1 MLENTGEKWWR
12 GQRLAQGGIT
22 GTHPPVSP
30 VLALPL
36 GLGAA
41 AGGHTPPHIQHP
53 SLGRGGGVRISNFGC
68 KPLTGSPVEE
78 MTGGS
83 RRSPSGTCPARAAHG
98 DGLGSPAPRWGPTPP
113 SPRLVFR
120 QGAGI
125 PGICKELPGGWR
137 RGREEGKSG
146 KPPAIR
152 TIWSGSL
159 GAAVSGIKE
168 LIENRHCLRQ

>member
-1 MLENTGEKWWR
+1 MVWAALGTWWDYGHASSCIPR
-12 GQRLAQGGIT
+12 A
-22 GTHPPVSP
+22 
-30 VLALPL
+30 
-36 GLGAA
+36 GAA
-41 AGGHTPPHIQHP
+41 FRAGGSSRGAHASPRITPTSELRRGRTDLKFRVQAAGWQP
-53 SLGRGGGVRISNFGC
+53 RGGDDRREP
-68 KPLTGSPVEE
+68 PLSVGDLPGT
-78 MTGGS
+78 S
-83 RRSPSGTCPARAAHG
+83 RRGAARG
-98 DGLGSPAPRWGPTPP
+98 DGLGSPAPCRGPTPP

-137 RGREEGKSG
+137 QGREEGKSG

-152 TIWSGSL
+152 TIWSRSL